1 MCNINIPTF
10 PEIEKMNI
18 DSENEKKKAILKVKE
33 ESTKGNEVF
42 EYIKENGFL
51 IESITWGSCSH
62 KFNKIGS
69 FVEVSNLLD
78 RLDFEEYFM
87 FKVEYFQY
95 TYPSKGERK
104 KIKMFKTFN

>member
-10 PEIEKMNI
+10 PEIEKINI
-18 DSENEKKKAILKVKE
+18 DFEKEKKKTILKVKE
-33 ESTKGNEVF
+33 QSIKGKEVF
-42 EYIKENGFL
+42 EDIEENGFF
-51 IESITWGSCSH
+51 IESISFGSFSH
-62 KFNKIGS
+62 RFNKIGS
-69 FVEVSNLLD
+69 FVEVPSLVD

-87 FKVEYFQY
+87 FKVEFFQY

>member
-10 PEIEKMNI
+10 SEIEKMNI

-51 IESITWGSCSH
+51 IESISWGSNTH
-62 KFNKIGS
+62 LFNKIGS
-69 FVEVSNLLD
+69 FVEVKIFFD
-78 RLDFEEYFM
+78 RIDFEQYFM

-95 TYPSKGERK
+95 IYPSKGERK